1 MMRSMY
7 SGVSGLRVHQ
17 TKMDVIGNNIANV
30 NTVGFKRGQVSF
42 KEVFSQVVRGASAPQ
57 GGKGGTNPQQIGLG
71 VSFGAISTIHTKG
84 AVQRTDN
91 PTDLMVDGEG
101 FFIVSDDANFEN
113 RYYTRAG
120 NFELDRAGNL
130 VTPDGFKVL
139 GYKFDENGNWT
150 SEIGPITINQ
160 TETVPPTTTKNVEM
174 RGNLDSRMGHP
185 YKIVETTDNSTSPPT
200 NKYKL
205 VLNQDGFHK
214 TDTIIRDSL
223 GNGYKVEFEIFK
235 DFIDAESKF
244 NITTGQWLD
253 EFDGVEHGTREEAEN
268 ALLNGISTGAWKT
281 RIVSVKPLNGESPIV
296 PNNTN
301 LFHDLEFTTE
311 GKLVSGNKFTLE
323 ITKPGVGFGK
333 PDSNGVYDG
342 NIEFDLSKLTQYA
355 NEADAKPH
363 ALNGNTAGN
372 LDGFAID
379 ATGTVI
385 ASFTN
390 GERKSL
396 GQLILAKFDNAA
408 GLQKIGNNFFIDT
421 RNSGE
426 PQVGRAGSS
435 GFGDIAPGSLEMSNV
450 DLSLEFTEMITT
462 QRGFQ
467 ANSRVITT
475 SDEMLQELVNMKR

>member
-1 MMRSMY
+1 MRSMY

-42 KEVFSQVVRGASAPQ
+42 QEVFSQVVRGASAPQ

-71 VSFGAISTIHTKG
+71 VNIGSINTVHTKG

-91 PTDLMVDGEG
+91 PTDLMIDGEG
-101 FFIVSDDANFEN
+101 FFVVSDDANFEN
-113 RYYTRAG
+113 RFYTRAG
-120 NFELDRAGNL
+120 NFDLDRAGNL
-130 VTPDGFKVL
+130 VTADGFKVL
-139 GYKFDENGNWT
+139 GYKFDGNGNWT
-150 SEIGPITINQ
+150 SEIGPITINR
-160 TETVPPTTTKNVEM
+160 TETSPPSTTKNLEM
-174 RGNLDSRMGHP
+174 RGNLDPRMNL
-185 YKIVETTDNSTSPPT
+185 KLDNDGATSPV
-200 NKYKL
+200 YY
-205 VLNQDGFHK
+205 LNPESIHA
-214 TDTIIRDSL
+214 TDTIIKDSL
-223 GNGYKVEFEIFK
+223 GNSYKVEFAFVRSLQDESGAKIEYKYEDGKFK
-235 DFIDAESKF
+235 LPDSID
-244 NITTGQWLD
+244 TTK
-253 EFDGVEHGTREEAEN
+253 
-268 ALLNGISTGAWKT
+268 I
-281 RIVSVKPLNGESPIV
+281 SVKPNEWEYIITNIQPLKGESAIDFNPGNKI
-296 PNNTN
+296 N
-301 LFHDLEFTTE
+301 
-311 GKLVSGNKFTLE
+311 KLVFNVDGSLVDGKKLTIDIE
-323 ITKPGVGFGK
+323 SSGVGFGDYVEDTGT
-333 PDSNGVYDG
+333 PGTFDG
-342 NIEFDLSKLTQYA
+342 KVELNLEKLTQYA

-390 GERKSL
+390 GERKAL
-396 GQLILAKFDNAA
+396 GQLMLAKFDNPA

-426 PQVGRAGSS
+426 PQIGKAGAS
-435 GFGDIAPGSLEMSNV
+435 GFGDMAPGSLEMSNV

-467 ANSRVITT
+467 ANSRIITT

>member
-1 MMRSMY
+1 MRSMY

-42 KEVFSQVVRGASAPQ
+42 QEVFSQVVRGASAPQ

-71 VSFGAISTIHTKG
+71 VNIGSINTVHTKG

-101 FFIVSDDANFEN
+101 FFVVSDDPNFEN
-113 RYYTRAG
+113 RFYTRAG
-120 NFELDRAGNL
+120 NFELDRDGNL
-130 VTPDGFKVL
+130 VTADGFRVL
-139 GYKFDENGNWT
+139 GYKFDGNGNWT

-160 TETVPPTTTKNVEM
+160 TETVPPSTTKNVEI
-174 RGNLDSRMGHP
+174 RGNLDSRMGLP
-185 YKIVETTDNSTSPPT
+185 YKVAEFTDNTDPANPVK
-200 NKYKL
+200 KYKL
-205 VLNQDGFHK
+205 VLNQDAFHK

-235 DFIDAESKF
+235 DFNDAENKF
-244 NITTGQWLD
+244 NTTSEWPN
-253 EFDGVEHGTREEAEN
+253 EYDGVSYNTKADAEN
-268 ALLNGISTGAWKT
+268 ALKGTISTGAWRS
-281 RIVSVKPLNGESPIV
+281 RIISVTPLNGESPIV
-296 PNNTN
+296 PTSG
-301 LFHDLEFTTE
+301 LFHALEFNTE
-311 GKLVSGNKFTLE
+311 GALVGGDKFTME
-323 ITKPGVGFGK
+323 ITKVGVGFGK
-333 PDSNGVYDG
+333 PDGSGSYD
-342 NIEFDLSKLTQYA
+342 NIIEFDLSKLTQYA
-355 NEADAKPH
+355 NEVDAKPY

-390 GERKSL
+390 GEKKAL
-396 GQLILAKFDNAA
+396 GQLILAKFDNPA
-408 GLQKIGNNFFIDT
+408 GLQKIGNNFFVDT

-426 PQVGRAGSS
+426 PQVGKAGSS
-435 GFGDIAPGSLEMSNV
+435 GFGDMAPGALEMSNV

-467 ANSRVITT
+467 ANSRIITT